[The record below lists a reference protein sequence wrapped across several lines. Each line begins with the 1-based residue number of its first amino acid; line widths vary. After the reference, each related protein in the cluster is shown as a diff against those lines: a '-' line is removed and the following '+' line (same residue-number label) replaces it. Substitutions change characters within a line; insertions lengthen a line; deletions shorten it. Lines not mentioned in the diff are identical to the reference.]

1 MACLCIELEA
11 KCCCCSES
19 VTENSPPRHEKGI
32 WQGLA
37 FWGESPPGS
46 PENRTLDCLEAA
58 GAGWGLLLSHQPL
71 HPSLS
76 CWVSLWQH
84 IAQFIG
90 KYHRS
95 SPCFGWEQTLN
106 PSGSCPA
113 MGRVTFLWP
122 TLTQSTPREV
132 LEGALGFVEH
142 CLHREQILG

>member
-58 GAGWGLLLSHQPL
+58 GAGCPVPSAT
-71 HPSLS
+71 PSLTVVLGLTVAADCS
-76 CWVSLWQH
+76 VYREISQNLSLLWVGADIKPIW
-84 IAQFIG
+84 FM
-90 KYHRS
+90 
-95 SPCFGWEQTLN
+95 PCHGQGHLPLAHPDPEHSQGG
-106 PSGSCPA
+106 SGGCSWFC
-113 MGRVTFLWP
+113 
-122 TLTQSTPREV
+122 
-132 LEGALGFVEH
+132 
-142 CLHREQILG
+142 